1 MKFLKFLRIFLIP
14 IDVIVLLLGGAHFW
28 GRFNPDNFFAQYFKK
43 TEASYNLYTL
53 VDKITGQGLYLLIAG
68 GVILVLIII
77 LFIVCAVSDKKYKN
91 SSEYRIQCQG
101 FEYEYDEDKLTVIAK
116 YGYER
121 NGYGPGIDEVF
132 GALPEMFQCV
142 FNEGYTRILHIQMK
156 TRGKEYE
163 GKRYFVFAQGDDS
176 DLIHYS
182 DNPLIRFKEYDKD
195 DGEPFVV
202 KKDIIKTRM
211 VEKEYVVEK
220 EGTIKLSNGKE
231 IYRQKGST
239 FKDKAAEQYV
249 AGQKDVWYQG
259 YVHRLEYTFKES
271 GKVVVAEDGTKL
283 LFEEARKR
291 QI

>member
-14 IDVIVLLLGGAHFW
+14 IDVIVLLLGGALFW
-28 GRFNPDNFFAQYFKK
+28 GRFNPDNPFAQYFKK
-43 TEASYNLYTL
+43 TEELYNIYTL
-53 VDKITGQGLYLLIAG
+53 FDKITGQGLYLLIAG

-77 LFIVCAVSDKKYKN
+77 LFIVCAVSDKKYEK
-91 SSEYRIQCQG
+91 SSEYKIQCRG

-132 GALPEMFQCV
+132 EALPKMFQCV

-163 GKRYFVFAQGDDS
+163 GKRYFVFAQGDDN

-182 DNPLIRFKEYDKD
+182 DNNLIRFKEYDKD

-202 KKDIIKTRM
+202 KVDIVKTRM
-211 VEKEYVVEK
+211 EEKEFKVTK
-220 EGTIKLSNGKE
+220 EGTIKLNNGKE
-231 IYRQKGST
+231 IYRMKGDT
-239 FKDKAAEQYV
+239 FKDTVAEQYV
-249 AGQKDVWYQG
+249 AGQNDVWYQG

-271 GKVVVAEDGTKL
+271 GKVVTAEDGTKL

-291 QI
+291 KI

>member
-14 IDVIVLLLGGAHFW
+14 IDVIVLLLGGALFW
-28 GRFNPDNFFAQYFKK
+28 GRFNPDNPFAQYFKK
-43 TEASYNLYTL
+43 TEELYNIYTL
-53 VDKITGQGLYLLIAG
+53 FDKITEQGLYLLIAG
-68 GVILVLIII
+68 GVIFVLIII
-77 LFIVCAVSDKKYKN
+77 LFIVCAVSDKKYEN

-132 GALPEMFQCV
+132 EALPKMFQCV

-163 GKRYFVFAQGDDS
+163 GKRYFVFAQGDDN

-182 DNPLIRFKEYDKD
+182 DNNLIRFKEYDKD

-202 KKDIIKTRM
+202 KVDIVKTRM
-211 VEKEYVVEK
+211 VEKEYKVTK
-220 EGTIKLSNGKE
+220 EGVITLDNGKE
-231 IYRQKGST
+231 VYRQKGDIV
-239 FKDKAAEQYV
+239 KHKEAEKYV
-249 AGQKDVWYQG
+249 AGQDDVWYDQKS
-259 YVHRLEYTFKES
+259 L
-271 GKVVVAEDGTKL
+271 
-283 LFEEARKR
+283 
-291 QI
+291 

>member
-14 IDVIVLLLGGAHFW
+14 IDIIVLLLGGGLFW
-28 GRFNPDNFFAQYFKK
+28 GRFDPNNPFAQYFKK
-43 TEASYNLYTL
+43 TTELYNLYTL
-53 VDKITGQGLYLLIAG
+53 FDEITEQGLYLLIAG
-68 GVILVLIII
+68 GAIFVLIII
-77 LFIVCAVSDKKYKN
+77 LFIACAISNKRYEN
-91 SSEYRIQCQG
+91 SSEYNIQCRG
-101 FEYEYDEDKLTVIAK
+101 FEYEYDDDKLTVIAK

-132 GALPEMFQCV
+132 KALPKMFQCV

-156 TRGKEYE
+156 THGKEYG
-163 GKRYFVFAQGDDS
+163 GKRYFVFAEGDEN

-182 DNPLIRFKEYDKD
+182 DNNLICFKEYDED

-202 KKDIIKTRM
+202 KENIVQTRM
-211 VEKEYVVEK
+211 VEKEYVVTK
-220 EGTIKLSNGKE
+220 EGEIKLNNGKV
-231 IYRQKGST
+231 IYRTKGST
-239 FKDKAAEQYV
+239 FKDTVAEQYV

-271 GKVVVAEDGTKL
+271 GKAVVAEDGTKL

-291 QI
+291 KI